1 MRQQYKWSNKMTNE
15 LIRLV
20 EKDYD
25 IWTLD
30 SEGNRHIRMIQMNMP
45 MLKEI
50 SAYMTAQYG
59 RNVSPSAIA
68 SKYKRAA
75 NPDWWEKQK
84 EIANTKNQEKK
95 AMERV
100 QPEAVQTQLELNGN
114 SVQVLSSGFV
124 DVTVKLR
131 VPITEILN
139 NKNIVDYIVQ

>member
-1 MRQQYKWSNKMTNE
+1 MTNE

-30 SEGNRHIRMIQMNMP
+30 PEGHKAIRMTRMNMP

-50 SAYMTAQYG
+50 SAYMASAYG
-59 RNVSPSAIA
+59 RKVSPNAIA
-68 SKYKRAA
+68 AKYKRVA
-75 NPDWWEKQK
+75 NPEWYEKQK
-84 EIANTKNQEKK
+84 EIVNNKKK
-95 AMERV
+95 AEEQQ

-131 VPITEILN
+131 VPISEILN

>member
-1 MRQQYKWSNKMTNE
+1 MRQQYKWSSKMTNE

-30 SEGNRHIRMIQMNMP
+30 PEGHKAIRMTRMNMP

-50 SAYMTAQYG
+50 SAYMASQYG
-59 RNVSPSAIA
+59 RKVSPNAIA
-68 SKYKRAA
+68 AKYKRVA
-75 NPDWWEKQK
+75 NPEWYEKQK
-84 EIANTKNQEKK
+84 EIVNNKKK
-95 AMERV
+95 AEERQ

-131 VPITEILN
+131 VPISEILN

>member
-1 MRQQYKWSNKMTNE
+1 MRQQYKWSDKMTNE

-30 SEGNRHIRMIQMNMP
+30 PEGHKAIRMTRMNMP

-50 SAYMTAQYG
+50 SAYMASAYG
-59 RNVSPSAIA
+59 RKVSPNAIA
-68 SKYKRAA
+68 AKYKRVA
-75 NPDWWEKQK
+75 NPEWYEKQK
-84 EIANTKNQEKK
+84 EIVNNKKK
-95 AMERV
+95 AEEQQ

>member
-1 MRQQYKWSNKMTNE
+1 MRQQYKWSDKMTNE

-30 SEGNRHIRMIQMNMP
+30 PEGHKAIRMTRMNMP

-50 SAYMTAQYG
+50 SAYMASAYG
-59 RNVSPSAIA
+59 RKVSPNAIA
-68 SKYKRAA
+68 AKYKRVA
-75 NPDWWEKQK
+75 NPEWYEKQK
-84 EIANTKNQEKK
+84 EIVNNKKK
-95 AMERV
+95 AEEQQ

-131 VPITEILN
+131 VPISEILN

>member
-30 SEGNRHIRMIQMNMP
+30 PEGHKAIRMTRMNMP

-50 SAYMTAQYG
+50 SAYMASAYG
-59 RNVSPSAIA
+59 RKVSPNAIA
-68 SKYKRAA
+68 AKYKRVA
-75 NPDWWEKQK
+75 NPEWYEKQK
-84 EIANTKNQEKK
+84 EIVNNKKK
-95 AMERV
+95 AEEQQ

-131 VPITEILN
+131 VPISEILN

>member
-30 SEGNRHIRMIQMNMP
+30 PDGYKAIRMTKMNMP

-59 RNVSPSAIA
+59 RSVSPSAIA
-68 SKYKRAA
+68 SKYKRVA
-75 NPDWWEKQK
+75 NPEWWEKQK
-84 EIANTKNQEKK
+84 EIVNIKNHEKK
-95 AMERV
+95 AIEKA
-100 QPEAVQTQLELNGN
+100 QPEAVQTRLELNGN

-124 DVTVKLR
+124 DVMVKLR
-131 VPITEILN
+131 VPISEILN

>member
-30 SEGNRHIRMIQMNMP
+30 PEGYKAIRMTQMNMP

-50 SAYMTAQYG
+50 SAYMASAYG
-59 RNVSPSAIA
+59 RKVSPNAIA
-68 SKYKRAA
+68 AKYKRVA
-75 NPDWWEKQK
+75 NPEWWEKQK
-84 EIANTKNQEKK
+84 QIANTKNQEKK
-95 AMERV
+95 AMEKV

-131 VPITEILN
+131 VPISEILN